1 MFDAEDEEFNDIIDE
16 QGALVGEKFLV
27 SEFMANPE
35 EAKQQNKQIDALM
48 EKDNKQRNRN
58 NSNLPSGTGNQ

>member
-27 SEFMANPE
+27 SEFHAN
-35 EAKQQNKQIDALM
+35 D
-48 EKDNKQRNRN
+48 
-58 NSNLPSGTGNQ
+58 